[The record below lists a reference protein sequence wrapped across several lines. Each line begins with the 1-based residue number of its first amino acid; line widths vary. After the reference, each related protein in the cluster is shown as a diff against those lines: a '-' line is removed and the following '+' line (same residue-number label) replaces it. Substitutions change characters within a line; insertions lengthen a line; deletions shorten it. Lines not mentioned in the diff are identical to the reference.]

1 MLGPCPACHR
11 DSGARRSSR
20 SPPPPKSE
28 DISVVLPCPT
38 GAGGDVGHTRLALGR
53 GWNGQEV
60 GRCEAGVSG
69 VLRSALRRPWPI
81 WQRQRRP
88 LVAPPTSRAL
98 GGGPGR
104 RARPC
109 HRCPP
114 PRSSASPQARRLPQ
128 SAARARGASP
138 ARGTLAGAGAAQRL
152 VWGRAQAAQRDAPS
166 APRLCVLRPF
176 PCMASASCSQ
186 NSRWDRTWRWN
197 LVRRSSGLDSRVP
210 TSQVTGPL
218 VAHDPRTRSALPP
231 PVLRRPPPSFSVG
244 SVPSTHPLFPPHFS
258 LELLTS
264 QFLQTRRSPAR
275 SVPHAEMS
283 VAPTVPSLQ
292 RLLLAFVVM
301 HVKRNSPEHGA
312 LSPEAGVGRAFGK
325 WLLGHRTADQAWAG
339 GWGDGS
345 LRGGMGGALTD

>member
-1 MLGPCPACHR
+1 MAHVPPATGILGPGEAV
-11 DSGARRSSR
+11 GG
-20 SPPPPKSE
+20 PPKSE

-38 GAGGDVGHTRLALGR
+38 GAGGDAGHARLALGR
-53 GWNGQEV
+53 GWSGQEV

-69 VLRSALRRPWPI
+69 VLRSALRSPWPI

-98 GGGPGR
+98 GGGPGW

-138 ARGTLAGAGAAQRL
+138 ARGTLAGAGAARRL

-166 APRLCVLRPF
+166 ALRLCVLRPTSL
-176 PCMASASCSQ
+176 PLYGLSVLLTKGSAGQ
-186 NSRWDRTWRWN
+186 NLALELAKAEFWA
-197 LVRRSSGLDSRVP
+197 DSRVP

-244 SVPSTHPLFPPHFS
+244 SVPSTHPLFPAHFS
-258 LELLTS
+258 LECLILS
-264 QFLQTRRSPAR
+264 VPPNPAQPRPLCPPRRDECRSDCPLPPETPAR
-275 SVPHAEMS
+275 IRSDA
-283 VAPTVPSLQ
+283 
-292 RLLLAFVVM
+292 R
-301 HVKRNSPEHGA
+301 
-312 LSPEAGVGRAFGK
+312 
-325 WLLGHRTADQAWAG
+325 
-339 GWGDGS
+339 
-345 LRGGMGGALTD
+345 